1 MNNKDENNLI
11 IIIGNNFEKNYI
23 NYKHFLTPK
32 AEKLRQAASNFI
44 K

>member
-11 IIIGNNFEKNYI
+11 IIIGNNFEKNY
-23 NYKHFLTPK
+23 NNDKHFLTPK